1 MWTMSNLEAA
11 IFAALV
17 LTMAGAVTWLS
28 AGA

>member
-11 IFAALV
+11 IFTALV
-17 LTMAGAVTWLS
+17 LTMAGTITLLS